1 MQMKIEKILVPTD
14 FSACAQVAFSQAV
27 VLARL
32 NNAEI
37 HVLHVMDSLEEDPYS
52 LVYQLPDWQDLGRRQ
67 QARCADSM
75 VELLTAHDTGGLAVR
90 EHLTRASIT
99 APTILETAREQS
111 IDLIVMGTHGRR
123 GFRRF
128 LLGSVAEEVVRSASC
143 PVLTVSE
150 TATPLREDWPD
161 HITVPIDFSE
171 HSRIALRTAKALA
184 ADNPTQTRTT
194 LDLVHVVEH
203 PVYPNLYNP
212 LADATADYS
221 FPNIAHKVE
230 DGIAR
235 FVEETGGPKVACEIK
250 ILEGPA
256 AANIT
261 QHAEATRADLIV
273 IATHGL
279 TGLKHLLMGSV
290 AEKVLRAASCP
301 VLTLK
306 GANAKAHSV
315 G

>member
-1 MQMKIEKILVPTD
+1 MNMKIEKILIPTD
-14 FSACAQVAFSQAV
+14 FSACAQVAVTQAV
-27 VLARL
+27 TLAKLHR
-32 NNAEI
+32 AEL
-37 HVLHVMDSLEEDPYS
+37 HVLHVMASLEEDPYS
-52 LVYQLPDWQDLGRRQ
+52 LVYQLPDWQELSRQQ

-75 VELLTAHDTGGLAVR
+75 VEVLTTIDTDGL
-90 EHLTRASIT
+90 EIHQHLPRALTT
-99 APTILETAREQS
+99 APAILETAEEHG
-111 IDLIVMGTHGRR
+111 IDLIVMGTHGHR

-143 PVLTVSE
+143 PVLTVGE
-150 TATPLREDWPD
+150 TATPLRETWPD
-161 HITVPIDFSE
+161 RITVPIDFSE
-171 HSRIALRTAKALA
+171 HSRIALRIAKTLA
-184 ADNPTQTRTT
+184 AGNPAAGTT

-203 PVYPNLYNP
+203 PVYPHLYNP
-212 LADATADYS
+212 LADAMVDYS
-221 FPNIAHKVE
+221 FPNITQKVE

-235 FVEETGGPKVACEIK
+235 FVAETGGPEVPWEIK
-250 ILEGPA
+250 TLEGPV

-261 QHAEATRADLIV
+261 QHAEATSADLIV

-279 TGLKHLLMGSV
+279 TGLKHLLLGSV

-306 GANAKAHSV
+306 GKPSAVNPI